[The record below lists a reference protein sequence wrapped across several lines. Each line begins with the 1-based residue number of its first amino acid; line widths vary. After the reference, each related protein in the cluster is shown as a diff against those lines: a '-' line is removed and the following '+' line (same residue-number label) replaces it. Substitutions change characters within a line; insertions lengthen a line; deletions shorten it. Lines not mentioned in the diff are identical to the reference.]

1 MEFNVLVEK
10 RATKQLNELE
20 PNIRSRV
27 TEALNELRK
36 GFSARLDVKK
46 MKGYRN
52 HYRVRV
58 GEYRILFETRQG
70 KTIVVYAVLPRGKAY
85 E

>member
-10 RATKQLNELE
+10 RAVKQLNELDT
-20 PNIRSRV
+20 NTRNRV
-27 TEALNELRK
+27 ILALNELRK

-52 HYRVRV
+52 HYRIRV
-58 GEYRILFETRQG
+58 GEYRILFETRQS
-70 KTIVVYAVLPRGKAY
+70 KTIVVYAILPRGKAY
-85 E
+85 

>member
-1 MEFNVLVEK
+1 MEFNVLVE
-10 RATKQLNELE
+10 RRVIKQISELDQKVGGR
-20 PNIRSRV
+20 IA
-27 TEALNELRK
+27 EALSELRI
-36 GFSARLDVKK
+36 GFSARLDIKK

-58 GEYRILFETRQG
+58 GDYRILFETRQG
-70 KTIVVYAVLPRGKAY
+70 KTIVIYAVLSREKAY

>member
-10 RATKQLNELE
+10 RVVKQLNELDT
-20 PNIRSRV
+20 NTRNRV
-27 TEALNELRK
+27 ILALNELRK

-52 HYRVRV
+52 HYRIRV
-58 GEYRILFETRQG
+58 GEYRILFETRQS
-70 KTIVVYAVLPRGKAY
+70 KTIVVYAILPRGKAY
-85 E
+85 